1 MALDLDYS
9 AALLKAQ
16 MDAITSTVGNAA
28 LLRIYGGTKPAGP
41 GTTTAETLL
50 AELTCGSPFAGG
62 ATSAVPSVL
71 TVTDPTTANA
81 AASGTPTWWRI
92 AAAGAAAGAAGFIDG
107 TAGQSGTAGTDYE
120 MIIGATT
127 SGQPV
132 NVTAFTLTS
141 GT

>member
-16 MDAITSTVGNAA
+16 MDAITTTVGNA
-28 LLRIYGGTKPAGP
+28 
-41 GTTTAETLL
+41 
-50 AELTCGSPFAGG
+50 S
-62 ATSAVPSVL
+62 
-71 TVTDPTTANA
+71 
-81 AASGTPTWWRI
+81 ASGTPTWWRI
-92 AAAGAAAGAAGFIDG
+92 AASGAAAGAAGFIDG
-107 TAGQSGTAGTDYE
+107 TAGQSGTAGVDYE

-132 NVTAFTLTS
+132 NVTAFTITS

>member
-28 LLRIYGGTKPAGP
+28 LLRIDGGTKPAGP

-50 AELTCGSPFAGG
+50 AELTCGTPFASG
-62 ATSAVPSVL
+62 ASSAVPSVL

-92 AAAGAAAGAAGFIDG
+92 AATGAAAGAAGFIDG
-107 TAGQSGTAGTDYE
+107 TAGQSGTAGTDFE

-132 NVTAFTLTS
+132 NATAFTLTS

>member
-16 MDAITSTVGNAA
+16 MDAITTTVGNAA

-50 AELTCGSPFAGG
+50 AELTCGSPFASG
-62 ATSAVPSVL
+62 ATTAVPSVL

-81 AASGTPTWWRI
+81 SATGTPTWWRI
-92 AAAGAAAGAAGFIDG
+92 AASGAAAGAAGFIDG
-107 TAGQSGTAGTDYE
+107 TAGQSGTAGVDYD
-120 MIIGATT
+120 MIIGGTT

-132 NVTAFTLTS
+132 NVTSFTITS

>member
-9 AALLKAQ
+9 IALLQAQ
-16 MDAITSTVGNAA
+16 MAAIVTTVGNAA
-28 LLRIYGGTKPAGP
+28 LLRIYGGSKPATP
-41 GTTTAETLL
+41 ASTTAETCL
-50 AELTCGSPFAGG
+50 AELTCGSPFAG
-62 ATSAVPSVL
+62 ASSAAIPSVL

-81 AASGTPTWWRI
+81 LADGTPTWWRI
-92 AAAGAAAGAAGFIDG
+92 APAGAAAGAAGFIDG
-107 TAGQSGTAGTDYE
+107 TAGQSGTAGVDYE